1 MIDIGHSEASVTP
14 VIDGF
19 VLRKGSFFTHPKGIY
34 SKLETAQDSYIRLYR
49 R

>member
-1 MIDIGHSEASVTP
+1 VIDIGHSEASVTP

-19 VLRKGSFFTHPKGIY
+19 VLRKGSFFTHPEGTH
-34 SKLETAQDSYIRLYR
+34 SKLETAQGSYIRLYR